1 VIERAY
7 YRACLVLARL
17 LRSAKYAKVEI
28 IDRDGDRRVRKRRS
42 WYAPLLVWV
51 SVPFLKLLDVGVRV
65 LPESEWEER
74 ERLLYRSLYDAAVG
88 IDVDGGLILPA
99 LAGETLA
106 TLLEESR
113 LEESVRKR
121 VIERA
126 VAALAELH
134 RLGFTHADAMVENV
148 MIDVD
153 AGVARW
159 FDFETMHE
167 SHRPVTWQR
176 ADDLRAFVG
185 SCLARTV
192 PEKLGETLRLILKG
206 YGDKNVNRLL
216 ATTFDSA
223 FRRPLAI
230 HLSQGALSFEAFQ
243 DIARLLG
250 QAEDGTPGRDSP

>member
-17 LRSAKYAKVEI
+17 LRSAKYAKVDC
-28 IDRDGDRRVRKRRS
+28 IDQDGDRRVRKRRS

-65 LPESEWEER
+65 LPQSEWEAR

-106 TLLEESR
+106 TLLEGTR
-113 LEESVRKR
+113 LEESARQN

-126 VAALAELH
+126 VVALAELH
-134 RLGFTHADAMVENV
+134 RHGFTHADAMAENV
-148 MIDVD
+148 MVDVD

-167 SHRPVTWQR
+167 SNRPVTWQR
-176 ADDLRAFVG
+176 ADDVRAFVD

-192 PEKLGETLRLILKG
+192 PEKLGETLHLILDV
-206 YGDKNVNRLL
+206 YGDKTVTRVL
-216 ATTFDSA
+216 ATTFGSA
-223 FRRPLAI
+223 LRRPLAI
-230 HLSQGALSFEAFQ
+230 HLSQGALSFQAFQ

-250 QAEDGTPGRDSP
+250 QAEDGTPGRGGP